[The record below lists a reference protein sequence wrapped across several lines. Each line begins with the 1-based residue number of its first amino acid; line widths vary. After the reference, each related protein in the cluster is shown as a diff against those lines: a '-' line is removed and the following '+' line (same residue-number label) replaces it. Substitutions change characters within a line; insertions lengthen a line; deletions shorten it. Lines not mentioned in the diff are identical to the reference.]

1 MKVDTQILKGLVEAK
16 FDFKGKSNAKSSKN
30 VNFKKAVSDVE
41 KLYKTLEKDKSDK
54 ARNDVFNAI
63 IDLFNI
69 CSETGCFIKDGDRG
83 FESYAV
89 PNIDG
94 KGVLRVYKDEKDL
107 GKTKINFLELESGWA
122 GADEYQRAIESLYL
136 RNKNHYPVFKTIYT
150 AVLNDLEEIDFFNNP
165 NDCIYYDEDIEPFTS
180 LHTTQLPVFTFSSVD
195 KS

>member
-16 FDFKGKSNAKSSKN
+16 FDFKGKSNTKSSKN
-30 VNFKKAVSDVE
+30 INFKKAVSDVE
-41 KLYKTLEKDKSDK
+41 KLYKILEKDKSDK

-69 CSETGCFIKDGDRG
+69 CSETGCFIKDGDNS

-122 GADEYQRAIESLYL
+122 GADDYQRAIESLYL
-136 RNKNHYPVFKTIYT
+136 RNKNRYPVFKTIYT

-180 LHTTQLPVFTFSSVD
+180 LRTIQLPVFTFSSVD
-195 KS
+195 SK

>member
-69 CSETGCFIKDGDRG
+69 CSETGCFIKDGENS

-94 KGVLRVYKDEKDL
+94 KGVLRIYKDEKDL
-107 GKTKINFLELESGWA
+107 GKTKIQFLELDAGWA
-122 GADEYQRAIESLYL
+122 GGDDYQSAPPSAYL
-136 RNKNHYPVFKTIYT
+136 RNKHFYPVFRTVYT
-150 AVLNDLEEIDFFNNP
+150 AVLNDLEEIDFFKNP
-165 NDCIYYDEDIEPFTS
+165 NDSVYYDEDIEPFTS